1 VCGLNEQT
9 GMIAVLGGTF
19 DPVHYGH
26 LRTAWDVH
34 ETFGFEEFRWMPAGR
49 PPHRSTAV
57 SDPDH
62 RLAMLRLALDDMP
75 EFSIDTREISRPGPS
90 YMVDSLGEIRASI
103 GKRPLILV
111 LGEDNACQL
120 DTWDRWLQLFEFAHM
135 VVMTRPDSDSA
146 VSKRLE
152 IELKKRLVADDTQ
165 LQAQP
170 SGCVQKI
177 PVTQLDISSSL
188 IRAKIRAGQSARYL
202 VPEPVR
208 HYIEE
213 HSLYL

>member
-1 VCGLNEQT
+1 
-9 GMIAVLGGTF
+9 MIAVLGGTF

-26 LRTAWDVH
+26 LRTAWEVQ
-34 ETFGFEEFRWMPAGR
+34 ETFNFEEFRWMPAGQ
-49 PPHRSTAV
+49 PPHRSAAV
-57 SDPDH
+57 SDPAH
-62 RLAMLRLALDDMP
+62 RLAMLSLALDDTP

-111 LGEDNACQL
+111 LGEDNAYQL
-120 DTWDRWLQLFEFAHM
+120 DTWDRWLQLFELAHM
-135 VVMTRPDSDSA
+135 VVMTRPDSESA

-152 IELKKRLVADDTQ
+152 IELQKRLITDETQ
-165 LQAQP
+165 LHAEP
-170 SGCVQKI
+170 SGYVQLI

-188 IRAKIRAGQSARYL
+188 IRAKFRAGQSARYL

-208 HYIEE
+208 HYIEK